1 MERRLFFRD
10 FRLSVSIGIHDSEQ
24 KAPQTVV
31 LNVDL
36 VLAPPD
42 KPHGDRIANVLN
54 YDTVHDAIVALAGS
68 RHFNLQETLVDAIL
82 DLCLAQPGVIEA
94 RVSTEKPD
102 VYRDCR
108 VGYEAVR
115 GRLGGGGPRLK
126 PANRHLLGAFA
137 AMLFVGASW
146 GANLPVSKVMLSY
159 FDLFPMSALRIVA
172 ATAALAALLWLVEGR
187 RALTIDID
195 ARRFVWL
202 GLMMSGFFALY
213 LVGLQFSNPITVA
226 AVQVAGPLVS
236 AATVRVVTGL
246 RFDPGFGVALGLT
259 LLGGLILAASNL
271 SGAGH
276 VTFGGGEIV
285 VLSSNT

>member
-10 FRLSVSIGIHDSEQ
+10 FRLSVSIGIHDFEQ

-36 VLAPPD
+36 VLASAD

-54 YDTVHDAIVALAGS
+54 YDTVHDGIVALAGS

-115 GRLGGGGPRLK
+115 
-126 PANRHLLGAFA
+126 
-137 AMLFVGASW
+137 
-146 GANLPVSKVMLSY
+146 
-159 FDLFPMSALRIVA
+159 
-172 ATAALAALLWLVEGR
+172 R
-187 RALTIDID
+187 R
-195 ARRFVWL
+195 
-202 GLMMSGFFALY
+202 
-213 LVGLQFSNPITVA
+213 
-226 AVQVAGPLVS
+226 
-236 AATVRVVTGL
+236 
-246 RFDPGFGVALGLT
+246 
-259 LLGGLILAASNL
+259 
-271 SGAGH
+271 
-276 VTFGGGEIV
+276 
-285 VLSSNT
+285 